1 MSLEFELTRKEE
13 KIEKLLQEQEKLNL
27 RLPILRR
34 DEQVDIERVRREYNL
49 KIAQTQ
55 ARLQGINKELEVE
68 HRQIDR
74 LRQQIEKEKE
84 EESQEEKEGRGR
96 RFRRF

>member
-34 DEQVDIERVRREYNL
+34 DEQADIEQVRREYNL

-55 ARLQGINKELEVE
+55 ARLQGITKELEVE

-84 EESQEEKEGRGR
+84 EEEQEGKEGRGR

>member
-34 DEQVDIERVRREYNL
+34 DEQADIERVRREYNL

-84 EESQEEKEGRGR
+84 EESQEGKEGRGH